1 MKVVSCTYTYTEM
14 KYIADKAENEILS
27 AAVKVLDDFYNS
39 ASNDGDYL
47 CKIADVREGLKD
59 LLSGLICD
67 SNSFYWAER
76 IADD

>member
-1 MKVVSCTYTYTEM
+1 MKIVSCTYTYTEM

-47 CKIADVREGLKD
+47 CKIADVR
-59 LLSGLICD
+59 LL
-67 SNSFYWAER
+67 
-76 IADD
+76 